1 MRRAR
6 RVKAVAEV
14 EGAAEAL
21 AEEDGVATA
30 VAVADV
36 AVEAPAAVEAEA
48 AINLAPR
55 PLAPALDLKAS
66 GRDDVSFSAGLIRR
80 PN

>member
-1 MRRAR
+1 M
-6 RVKAVAEV
+6 KAVAEV

-21 AEEDGVATA
+21 AEEDGVATAVA